1 MTTKLSLDL
10 PDSLAQALAD
20 KHPSGDLH
28 EAAAH
33 ALLSY
38 LDPTRLHRE
47 RNEAIRAAVEGG
59 MSRSNVAKRFNL
71 SLIRVHQIMAATPSK
86 PLTQEV

>member
-10 PDSLAQALAD
+10 PDSLAQALAA
-20 KHPSGDLH
+20 KHHSHDLH

-38 LDPTRLHRE
+38 LDPRRLHAE
-47 RNEAIRAAVEGG
+47 RNEAIRAAVKGG
-59 MSRSNVAKRFNL
+59 LSRSQVAKRFNL
-71 SLIRVHQIMAATPSK
+71 SLIRVHQIMATHPK
-86 PLTQEV
+86 P

>member
-1 MTTKLSLDL
+1 MTTKLALDL
-10 PDSLAQALAD
+10 PDSFAQALAA

-38 LDPTRLHRE
+38 LDPKHLHVE
-47 RNEAIRAAVEGG
+47 RNEAIRAAVQGG
-59 MSRSNVAKRFNL
+59 LSRGAVAKKFNL
-71 SLIRVHQIMAATPSK
+71 SLIRVHQLMAKHPK
-86 PLTQEV
+86 P

>member
-10 PDSLAQALAD
+10 PDALAQALAD
-20 KHPSGDLH
+20 KHHSGDLH

-38 LDPTRLHRE
+38 LDPRRLHAE
-47 RNEAIRAAVEGG
+47 RNQAIRDAVMGG
-59 MSRSNVAKRFNL
+59 QSRSSVAKKFGL
-71 SLIRVHQIMAATPSK
+71 SLIRVHQIMATGHP
-86 PLTQEV
+86 PNT

>member
-38 LDPTRLHRE
+38 LDPKHLLRE
-47 RNEAIRAAVEGG
+47 RNQAIRDAVMGG
-59 MSRSNVAKRFNL
+59 QSRGAVAKRFNL
-71 SLIRVHQIMAATPSK
+71 SLIRVHQLMASTPSK
-86 PLTQEV
+86 HLTQEV